1 MSSGLP
7 PIFRCGDVQARL
19 EKTASVQLSPA
30 NCKLAKS
37 SPWSS
42 PCPWRPIQSSCVL
55 WCVIVMACATV
66 STFSPSVRNSAKP
79 SAGLVKCSPPEP
91 DLYPLNLLHLP
102 LQLSSHKQPFYHT
115 EVELWDRIG
124 MNTG

>member
-37 SPWSS
+37 SPWNFH
-42 PCPWRPIQSSCVL
+42 CLWRPIPLSYVL

-66 STFSPSVRNSAKP
+66 SNFSPSVRNSAKP
-79 SAGLVKCSPPEP
+79 SAGFVKCSPLEP
-91 DLYPLNLLHLP
+91 DLCPLTLLHLP
-102 LQLSSHKQPFYHT
+102 LYLSSHMQPFYDP
-115 EVELWDRIG
+115 EFDLWHRLG
-124 MNTG
+124 MIN